1 MENEQSYKD
10 AAEFYEKAWKYDS
23 ETTAAVGYK
32 LAFNYLKA
40 KEYIKTIDVC
50 HKVLDMYP
58 NYPRYVWAFLAPCYL
73 FRAFEF
79 NTTR

>member
-1 MENEQSYKD
+1 MGHIMENEQSYKD
-10 AAEFYEKAWKYDS
+10 AAEYYENAWKYDS

-50 HKVLDMYP
+50 HKVIKMYP
-58 NYPRYVWAFLAPCYL
+58 NYPRIREEILDKARESLRMA
-73 FRAFEF
+73 
-79 NTTR
+79 